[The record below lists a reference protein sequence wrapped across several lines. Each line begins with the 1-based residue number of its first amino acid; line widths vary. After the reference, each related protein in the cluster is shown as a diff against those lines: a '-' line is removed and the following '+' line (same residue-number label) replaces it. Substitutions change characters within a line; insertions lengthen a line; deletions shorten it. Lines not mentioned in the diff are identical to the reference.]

1 MIMSKIKNF
10 FKNISPLNNRTEM
23 PMILYI
29 IKVIII
35 FWFVKFGSELI
46 GEAIVIGLHF
56 ICGKNPLK
64 GEMFD
69 AGTIMLITYYG
80 YGIMI
85 GIMFLYW
92 KLFQKKTLAEL
103 GFTKKV
109 CAYFVGA
116 FAGLVLIIVSVVS
129 VGFTGA
135 LTYHGLF
142 SDIDY
147 IYIFLM
153 LGGFICQGAMEEV
166 LCRGI
171 VLQLLKDRTRI
182 PVVVGVSTALFIIP
196 HLDKMTEEGAGIIIF
211 AIINLILISIIFS
224 LITLRM
230 NSIWAACG
238 LHTIWNFTLYNIL
251 GLNLSGNNG
260 ATAAVLNMSSEGSNV
275 LNGGLYGIEASAV
288 TTVVLS
294 AALILFYVVS
304 RYTEKSVEKKELLN

>member
-1 MIMSKIKNF
+1 MSKIKNF

-69 AGTIMLITYYG
+69 SGTIMLITYYG

-85 GIMFLYW
+85 GVMFLYW

-103 GFTKKV
+103 GFTKQV
-109 CAYFVGA
+109 CA
-116 FAGLVLIIVSVVS
+116 IVSVVS
-129 VGFTGA
+129 VGFTGV

-196 HLDKMTEEGAGIIIF
+196 HLDKMTEEGTGIIIF

-224 LITLRM
+224 LLTLRM

-275 LNGGLYGIEASAV
+275 LNGGSYGIEASAV

-294 AALILFYVVS
+294 AALILFYAVS

>member
-1 MIMSKIKNF
+1 
-10 FKNISPLNNRTEM
+10 M

-69 AGTIMLITYYG
+69 PGTIMLITYYG

-85 GIMFLYW
+85 GVMFLYW

-103 GFTKKV
+103 GFTKKA

-196 HLDKMTEEGAGIIIF
+196 HLDKMTEEGAGIIII

-238 LHTIWNFTLYNIL
+238 LHR
-251 GLNLSGNNG
+251 GNG
-260 ATAAVLNMSSEGSNV
+260 SSYKYEFRG
-275 LNGGLYGIEASAV
+275 
-288 TTVVLS
+288 
-294 AALILFYVVS
+294 
-304 RYTEKSVEKKELLN
+304 K

>member
-1 MIMSKIKNF
+1 MSKIKSF

-69 AGTIMLITYYG
+69 PDTIMLITYYG

-103 GFTKKV
+103 GFTKNA

-142 SDIDY
+142 SNIDY
-147 IYIFLM
+147 IYILLM

-171 VLQLLKDRTRI
+171 VL
-182 PVVVGVSTALFIIP
+182 
-196 HLDKMTEEGAGIIIF
+196 
-211 AIINLILISIIFS
+211 
-224 LITLRM
+224 
-230 NSIWAACG
+230 
-238 LHTIWNFTLYNIL
+238 
-251 GLNLSGNNG
+251 
-260 ATAAVLNMSSEGSNV
+260 
-275 LNGGLYGIEASAV
+275 
-288 TTVVLS
+288 
-294 AALILFYVVS
+294 
-304 RYTEKSVEKKELLN
+304 

>member
-1 MIMSKIKNF
+1 MSKIKNF

-56 ICGKNPLK
+56 VCGKNPLQ

-69 AGTIMLITYYG
+69 PDTIMLISYFG

-85 GIMFLYW
+85 GIMLLYW

-103 GFTKKV
+103 GFTKKA
-109 CAYFVGA
+109 CTYFIGVLVGI
-116 FAGLVLIIVSVVS
+116 VLIVVSVVS

-135 LTYHGLF
+135 IAYHGLF
-142 SDIDY
+142 SNINH
-147 IYIFLM
+147 IYILLM

-182 PVVVGVSTALFIIP
+182 PVAVGVSTALFVIP
-196 HLDKMTEEGAGIIIF
+196 HLGNMTEESAGIIFF
-211 AIINLILISIIFS
+211 AIINLILISLIFS
-224 LITLRM
+224 FITLRLK
-230 NSIWAACG
+230 SIWAACG
-238 LHTIWNFTLYNIL
+238 LHTIWNFILYNIL
-251 GLNLSGNNG
+251 GLNLSGNDG
-260 ATAAVLNMSSEGSNV
+260 KTAAVFNMSSEGSDV

-294 AALILFYVVS
+294 TALILFYAVS

>member
-1 MIMSKIKNF
+1 MSKIKNF
-10 FKNISPLNNRTEM
+10 FENISPLNNRTEM

-69 AGTIMLITYYG
+69 PGTIMLITYYG

-85 GIMFLYW
+85 GTMFLYW

-103 GFTKKV
+103 GFTKKA
-109 CAYFVGA
+109 CTYFVGA

-147 IYIFLM
+147 IYILLM

-171 VLQLLKDRTRI
+171 VLQLLKDKTGI
-182 PVVVGVSTALFIIP
+182 PVVVGVSTALFII
-196 HLDKMTEEGAGIIIF
+196 H
-211 AIINLILISIIFS
+211 ILI
-224 LITLRM
+224 
-230 NSIWAACG
+230 
-238 LHTIWNFTLYNIL
+238 
-251 GLNLSGNNG
+251 
-260 ATAAVLNMSSEGSNV
+260 
-275 LNGGLYGIEASAV
+275 
-288 TTVVLS
+288 
-294 AALILFYVVS
+294 
-304 RYTEKSVEKKELLN
+304 K